1 MFFES
6 LTSASSGRNENAAL
20 LFLLLFLRSSPRQ
33 LVPLSSPP
41 PSFFPSPLPA
51 LLESSSRSSGLYH
64 RSLRDIPRCHNGMFA
79 PREG

>member
-1 MFFES
+1 MFFEF
-6 LTSASSGRNENAAL
+6 LTSASSARNENATL
-20 LFLLLFLRSSPRQ
+20 LFLLLFLRSSQ
-33 LVPLSSPP
+33 LVPLSSLP

-51 LLESSSRSSGLYH
+51 LLESSSRSSGPYH